1 MTETTTGIRRI
12 LSRPMVYE
20 LWSRLVGGEHARCAL
35 VREHVR
41 PFAGARMLDLGCG
54 PGDLVRYLGDVRYVG
69 VDVSEPYIERAGRL
83 YGDRAEFRVGD
94 ATQLDDDLRGFDL
107 VLAFGV
113 VHHLDDEGALRL
125 FAGAADALAP
135 GGRVVTV
142 DPAFADG
149 QPRAARFVISR
160 DRGNNVR
167 TAEAYARL
175 AEDAL
180 RDVTVRTRDDLLR
193 IPYTHCVLEAKAP

>member
-1 MTETTTGIRRI
+1 
-12 LSRPMVYE
+12 VYE
-20 LWSRLVGGEHARCAL
+20 LWSRLVGGERSRAAL

-41 PFAGARMLDLGCG
+41 PFPGARVLDVGCG
-54 PGDLVRYLGDVRYVG
+54 PGDLVRHLGDVRYVG
-69 VDVSEPYIERAGRL
+69 VDVSEPYIERARRL

-94 ATQLDDDLRGFDL
+94 ATDLDDDLRGFDF

-113 VHHLDDEGALRL
+113 VHHLDDEGAHRL
-125 FAGAADALAP
+125 FAGAGRALAP
-135 GGRVVTV
+135 GGRVVAV
-142 DPAFADG
+142 DPAFANG

-175 AEDAL
+175 AEGAL
-180 RDVTVRTRDDLLR
+180 RDVTVRTRGDLLR
-193 IPYTHCVLEAKAP
+193 IPYTHCVLEALVP